1 MSSLRVLDLVKP
13 FGSFLPEI
21 ISPERKPT
29 FQTRITWTGKSALSP
44 KHAIRTRPDSTGLTL
59 LIFLVMSQVPLYG
72 IVSSDSSDP
81 LFILRMI
88 LASNRG
94 TLMELVRQRNTS

>member
-1 MSSLRVLDLVKP
+1 ML
-13 FGSFLPEI
+13 
-21 ISPERKPT
+21 
-29 FQTRITWTGKSALSP
+29 
-44 KHAIRTRPDSTGLTL
+44 GLTL

-94 TLMELVRQRNTS
+94 TLMELVRHSPVEIYMLMSCRGSVPS

>member
-1 MSSLRVLDLVKP
+1 MDGYVYSSYNTVAVLTKV
-13 FGSFLPEI
+13 
-21 ISPERKPT
+21 
-29 FQTRITWTGKSALSP
+29 
-44 KHAIRTRPDSTGLTL
+44 TGLTL

-94 TLMELVRQRNTS
+94 TLMELVSTFQLLCQSHC